1 MRVCART
8 RACVWV
14 CVRSHAT
21 TDNDASYISA
31 VGYLLVATVCLGE
44 CSVCVKFVQC
54 WVSVKFVCCWPP
66 APVFNPKNPNKKNF
80 ARTRAD
86 AGCGSCGLLINIV
99 LRATG
104 EPGWDQ
110 CGLRGGRVV
119 KKPDPHITIGH
130 YF

>member
-1 MRVCART
+1 MCART

-66 APVFNPKNPNKKNF
+66 APVFNPKNPNNKKTKNKQKKKNKKI
-80 ARTRAD
+80 ARALTRVAGL
-86 AGCGSCGLLINIV
+86 AGC
-99 LRATG
+99 
-104 EPGWDQ
+104 
-110 CGLRGGRVV
+110 
-119 KKPDPHITIGH
+119 
-130 YF
+130 